1 VVLYAAHGGTD
12 PGVSTNG
19 QNEKEWTLRLAQALQ
34 KALAADG
41 FDVVMVRSK
50 DETITEEAGIN
61 QLNQSGAGA
70 ALILHADRDWTGK
83 MRGPLVIVEPPTG
96 VTATEGQGIQ
106 YWGTITPARF
116 RQSMRLAKS
125 LTQAWGVSTQLS
137 NLSDSR
143 ALPGEMAIPDG
154 RIWACPHQ
162 SLRNLNLPAVV
173 VEPLFLSSSKDVKY
187 FSTDEGM
194 QEFITKTVQGF
205 HLYFQSVP

>member
-1 VVLYAAHGGTD
+1 
-12 PGVSTNG
+12 
-19 QNEKEWTLRLAQALQ
+19 
-34 KALAADG
+34 
-41 FDVVMVRSK
+41 
-50 DETITEEAGIN
+50 
-61 QLNQSGAGA
+61 
-70 ALILHADRDWTGK
+70 
-83 MRGPLVIVEPPTG
+83 
-96 VTATEGQGIQ
+96 
-106 YWGTITPARF
+106 
-116 RQSMRLAKS
+116 MRLAKS